1 MKRNARK
8 RGGSCV
14 RAYMDLG
21 GEEGG
26 PYKRKVEGN
35 ISGMEYPIGDISM
48 STQE

>member
-1 MKRNARK
+1 MHEKGVVAVS
-8 RGGSCV
+8 GHIWTW
-14 RAYMDLG
+14 G